1 MEDTVP
7 LTTQEVEALK
17 KITSPSVANAIETF
31 KVRPREQGNLSS
43 DIRAIFPEMGPMV
56 GYAVPC
62 VIRAEQGPI
71 EGHRA
76 STYGWWDYVLTIP
89 APRVI
94 VVHDLDDP
102 RGQGAQWGEVQAN
115 IHRALG
121 CVGVVTDGSVRDL
134 DEVRALGFQFCA
146 AHVSVSHAN
155 VHMVDFGIPIKVGG
169 VLIKPGDLIHGDQ
182 HGVCTIPHEIAS
194 KIPEAIA
201 KVEAD
206 EREIISV
213 CQNPGFNADK
223 LKELFK
229 RIRPGTY

>member
-1 MEDTVP
+1 MT
-7 LTTQEVEALK
+7 LTSQQVDALK

-43 DIRAIFPEMGPMV
+43 DIRARFPEMGPMV

-182 HGVCTIPHEIAS
+182 HGVCTIPHDIAS

-213 CQNPGFNADK
+213 CQSSGFSADK

>member
-1 MEDTVP
+1 VP
-7 LTTQEVEALK
+7 LTTQEIEALK

-43 DIRAIFPEMGPMV
+43 DIRALFPEMGPMV

-76 STYGWWDYVLTIP
+76 STYGWWDYVQTIP

-169 VLIKPGDLIHGDQ
+169 VLIKPGDLLHGDQ
-182 HGVCTIPHEIAS
+182 HGVCTIPHDIAAR
-194 KIPEAIA
+194 IPEAIA
-201 KVEAD
+201 RVEAD

-213 CQNPGFNADK
+213 CQSPGFTADK

>member
-1 MEDTVP
+1 MP
-7 LTTQEVEALK
+7 LTAQEIEALK

-43 DIRAIFPEMGPMV
+43 DIRAVFPDMGPMV

-182 HGVCTIPHEIAS
+182 HGVCTIPHDIAS

-201 KVEAD
+201 KVETD

-213 CQNPGFNADK
+213 CQSSGFSADK